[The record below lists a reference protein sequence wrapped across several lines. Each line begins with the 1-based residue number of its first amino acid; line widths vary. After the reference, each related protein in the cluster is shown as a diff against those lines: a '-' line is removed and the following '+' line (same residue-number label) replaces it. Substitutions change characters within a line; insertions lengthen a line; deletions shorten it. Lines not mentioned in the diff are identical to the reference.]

1 MPHVGLHSCPSL
13 GLDLWVIGSLT
24 TTQLEGRGQDMGRM
38 HSMPPK
44 IWADG
49 AQATHKHSH
58 MHSHT
63 YMHTLTPSHKYTCTH
78 KQHMHSRKHS
88 HSLMYPHTQTFIHT
102 HAHIL
107 CPHPEPMKDKK
118 SGVEKVEAEKQE
130 QKTQDGEGRSRRTR
144 NWGRSTEKGCHFP
157 LARLWGL
164 SCVQTILCP
173 EQSMLWA
180 QCGTR
185 LLSHTS
191 HCELLPAGS
200 VSPDHSCDWP

>member
-1 MPHVGLHSCPSL
+1 
-13 GLDLWVIGSLT
+13 
-24 TTQLEGRGQDMGRM
+24 MGRM

-44 IWADG
+44 MWADG

-63 YMHTLTPSHKYTCTH
+63 YMHTPTPSHKYTCTH
-78 KQHMHSRKHS
+78 KQHMQTHI
-88 HSLMYPHTQTFIHT
+88 HSLMYPHTHTFIHT

-107 CPHPEPMKDKK
+107 CPHPEPMKDKR
-118 SGVEKVEAEKQE
+118 SGVEKIEAEEQD
-130 QKTQDGEGRSRRTR
+130 QKTQDGEGISRRTGSR
-144 NWGRSTEKGCHFP
+144 NWGHSTEKGCHFP
-157 LARLWGL
+157 LARLRGL
-164 SCVQTILCP
+164 SRVQTILCP
-173 EQSMLWA
+173 KQSLLWA

-200 VSPDHSCDWP
+200 VSPDHS